1 MAKKVTGG
9 CACGFIRYQ
18 LLDKPMFVHCCH
30 CDDCQRLT
38 GSAFVLNAIIETQ
51 AIKLLCGKPVAVP
64 VPREN
69 GPHDIYRCPRCH
81 TAVWSDYGRKPNVRF
96 VRVGTLDK
104 PGALKPDVHVYTRW
118 KAKWLKLPKRTPS
131 FRDYYNTSN
140 SGPRLASNASTPPSA
155 VTRNAGEAEAGLS
168 KRRADRMRPHLV
180 TRH

>member
-9 CACGFIRYQ
+9 CACGSIRYQ

-51 AIKLLCGKPVAVP
+51 AIKLLRGKPVAVP

-69 GPHDIYRCPRCH
+69 GPHDIYRCPSCQ
-81 TAVWSDYGRKPNVRF
+81 TAVWSDYGHKPNIRY

-104 PGALKPDVHVYTRW
+104 PGALKPDVHIYTRR
-118 KAKWLKLPKRTPS
+118 KRSGSSCRSERRHSGITTRPAS
-131 FRDYYNTSN
+131 
-140 SGPRLASNASTPPSA
+140 SGPRPASNASTPRSA
-155 VTRNAGEAEAGLS
+155 VTRNAGEAVVTKSHLTNP
-168 KRRADRMRPHLV
+168 RAL
-180 TRH
+180 